1 MRLIN
6 DVKDKFTI
14 IPNYILQQR
23 NISLKAIGLYSKLS
37 SFPDNWDFTESGL
50 CSLVKDGQD
59 SVRTAIKE
67 LEELGLFLR
76 FRKRNKDGTLGETI
90 FYISPIPM
98 TEEKKNEIKSR
109 FELEETLV
117 QPVVEKPILD
127 ISILEN
133 QTLYNNNIY
142 NNNIYKTNKE
152 KEIYKE
158 RFEKFYFSYP
168 RKVGKANVE
177 KWFNKN
183 KPDEELFNKI
193 MTALEEHKKTKQWQD
208 KQFIPHPST
217 WLNQKRWEDEIEID
231 SKKMSKYEEEA
242 KNEHW

>member
-37 SFPDNWDFTESGL
+37 SFPDNWNFTENGL

-98 TEEKKNEIKSR
+98 TEDKKNEIKSR

-127 ISILEN
+127 TSILEN

-142 NNNIYKTNKE
+142 NNNEYKTNNNIAKAFKKPTVE
-152 KEIYKE
+152 EIKNYCLE
-158 RFEKFYFSYP
+158 RKNNVDAQTFYDFYES
-168 RKVGKANVE
+168 KG
-177 KWFNKN
+177 WLIGKN
-183 KPDEELFNKI
+183 KMKDWKACVRTWEKTDKKNNKSS
-193 MTALEEHKKTKQWQD
+193 ERRYSNVGW
-208 KQFIPHPST
+208 
-217 WLNQKRWEDEIEID
+217 
-231 SKKMSKYEEEA
+231 
-242 KNEHW
+242 